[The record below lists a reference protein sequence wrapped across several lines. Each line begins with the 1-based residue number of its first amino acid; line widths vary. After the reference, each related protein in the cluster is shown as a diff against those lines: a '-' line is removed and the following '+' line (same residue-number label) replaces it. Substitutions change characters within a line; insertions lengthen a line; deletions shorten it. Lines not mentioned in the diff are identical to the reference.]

1 MSPIVIIVLILLLV
15 LIGGGVYWFMI
26 REPEP
31 EPAPAPAPA
40 PAPEPE
46 PALTPEEQALQEDM
60 EVIRPHPLKGKKFLI
75 SKKLVPG
82 VIVPKFSTDDVPTT
96 FDIVTSGVRKEDMMV
111 EFIPITDQSNTYYLY
126 SPTMERY
133 IKYSSSGF
141 GYRGTTPTT
150 EQYKI
155 KFTSIGENYVMS
167 YMTTSGVE
175 MFFGIVDG
183 TMKSSETVTDISG
196 SGLVNVEDG
205 EVGAYVLPGNFGN
218 EYSQYGTSEVENI
231 RDCLGEIGTI
241 DDTSDGEFLSVAY
254 KNPGETEESPCRAY
268 KFGDDYS
275 YDPSAEGW
283 VTTCVDKTKDISQ
296 GCLL

>member
-31 EPAPAPAPA
+31 EPEPEPESEPEPA
-40 PAPEPE
+40 PAPESE

-60 EVIRPHPLKGKKFLI
+60 EVIRTHPLKGKKFI
-75 SKKLVPG
+75 VSKKPVPV
-82 VIVPKFSTDDVPTT
+82 VIVPKFSTGDVPAT
-96 FDIVTSGVRKEDMMV
+96 FDIVTSGLRNEDMMV
-111 EFIPITDQSNTYYLY
+111 EFRPITDQSNTYYLY

-133 IKYSSSGF
+133 IKYSSGGF

-196 SGLVNVEDG
+196 SGLVNVENG
-205 EVGAYVLPGNFGN
+205 EVGAYVLSGNFGN
-218 EYSQYGTSEVENI
+218 DYTQYGTDGVENI
-231 RDCLGEIGTI
+231 QDCLGEMGTI
-241 DDTSDGEFLSVAY
+241 DDTTDGEFL
-254 KNPGETEESPCRAY
+254 
-268 KFGDDYS
+268 
-275 YDPSAEGW
+275 
-283 VTTCVDKTKDISQ
+283 
-296 GCLL
+296 